1 MSLFTRAQYVPPTH
15 VDGAAPNGILWDSV
29 LTGRTLP
36 VRTTTPGFSGAPG
49 AVMFY
54 DKATGKIGIDPK
66 GLSLNAVI
74 VTYTTGYQNI
84 TGSSPGPF
92 IYGGN
97 TTTNAYSPS
106 TGTPRTFP
114 AIQQLIGLPPTTFA
128 ARFGTTIGPPLSPSL
143 ATTGD
148 ASNIASTD
156 GLLNLP
162 WSFGKVVNL
171 DSLIANNQVLADSNF
186 KVVGQNNNAN
196 ANLLGY
202 GPPIMNASPVKG
214 CFQYS
219 ISGVAGNQVG
229 AIVFYTSVP
238 SCTAPTLSSSIT
250 HQTCSNLNDGAIDLT
265 ATGGSPSPTFAWSGP
280 NSFTSTAE
288 DISSLAPGTYTVI
301 ASSGTCT
308 ATASYTVNA
317 GNPAQ
322 AASVSI
328 ASNAAGNT
336 ICAGTSVT
344 FTATP
349 TNGGTSPSYQ
359 WKLNGTNVGTNSNTY
374 TTTSLVNSDAVTVV
388 MTSNAVCTTGS
399 PATSNIINTVVN
411 QPSYSSVT
419 ESSVGSYTWNG
430 QTYSASGVYTW
441 TGVNAQGCDSVVVLN
456 LTLAPISNITN
467 VCPYLGTNQTLIYTA
482 NVAGASSYT
491 WTLPANTQLISGQ
504 GTRSIQ
510 IKILN
515 GFATQSNKQ
524 IRVIPAGGSM
534 QIIYLLAQLPVT
546 PSTIVASSA
555 NICTIIG
562 TSVPVNFTIPKVV
575 EAVSNATTATS
586 YIWTAQNGT
595 TTITHPNGNGVNDTT
610 VAISFA
616 SNFTT
621 SNITVQSVN
630 ACGVSSIRSY
640 LVTTNAP
647 TQLSLISGAIN
658 TCEFIGAS
666 GQLATYSVRADANI
680 INYAWTLP
688 QGATNVSGQGSRTI
702 SFRYP
707 AGFTGGTISVTATNG
722 CGTSPSRSLTVS
734 RLLPVTPGNIDV
746 INTQS
751 CPNRVYTY
759 SIASFPF
766 NATSLLWTIP
776 DGATLVSGQGSR
788 SITVSY
794 PLGVVDGYVTVKSV
808 ANCAFSSARNA
819 QVRMAPCPVDP
830 SPGFTKGI
838 MTTTPSTMDVK
849 VFPNPTTSA
858 FNLQVRNTGS
868 KDVKVNIMDLQGRV
882 IKSFIT
888 STFQINNIGHELIA
902 GVYMVEVLNGEEKKV
917 VRVVKY

>member
-1 MSLFTRAQYVPPTH
+1 
-15 VDGAAPNGILWDSV
+15 
-29 LTGRTLP
+29 
-36 VRTTTPGFSGAPG
+36 
-49 AVMFY
+49 
-54 DKATGKIGIDPK
+54 
-66 GLSLNAVI
+66 
-74 VTYTTGYQNI
+74 
-84 TGSSPGPF
+84 
-92 IYGGN
+92 
-97 TTTNAYSPS
+97 
-106 TGTPRTFP
+106 
-114 AIQQLIGLPPTTFA
+114 
-128 ARFGTTIGPPLSPSL
+128 
-143 ATTGD
+143 
-148 ASNIASTD
+148 
-156 GLLNLP
+156 
-162 WSFGKVVNL
+162 
-171 DSLIANNQVLADSNF
+171 
-186 KVVGQNNNAN
+186 
-196 ANLLGY
+196 
-202 GPPIMNASPVKG
+202 
-214 CFQYS
+214 
-219 ISGVAGNQVG
+219 
-229 AIVFYTSVP
+229 
-238 SCTAPTLSSSIT
+238 
-250 HQTCSNLNDGAIDLT
+250 
-265 ATGGSPSPTFAWSGP
+265 
-280 NSFTSTAE
+280 
-288 DISSLAPGTYTVI
+288 
-301 ASSGTCT
+301 
-308 ATASYTVNA
+308 
-317 GNPAQ
+317 
-322 AASVSI
+322 
-328 ASNAAGNT
+328 
-336 ICAGTSVT
+336 
-344 FTATP
+344 
-349 TNGGTSPSYQ
+349 
-359 WKLNGTNVGTNSNTY
+359 
-374 TTTSLVNSDAVTVV
+374 
-388 MTSNAVCTTGS
+388 
-399 PATSNIINTVVN
+399 
-411 QPSYSSVT
+411 
-419 ESSVGSYTWNG
+419 
-430 QTYSASGVYTW
+430 
-441 TGVNAQGCDSVVVLN
+441 
-456 LTLAPISNITN
+456 
-467 VCPYLGTNQTLIYTA
+467 
-482 NVAGASSYT
+482 
-491 WTLPANTQLISGQ
+491 LPANTQLISGQ

-524 IRVIPAGGSM
+524 IRVTPAGGSM

-575 EAVSNATTATS
+575 ESVSNATTATS

-616 SNFTT
+616 SNFTS
-621 SNITVQSVN
+621 SNVTVQAVN
-630 ACGVSSIRSY
+630 ACGVSSTRSY

-707 AGFTGGTISVTATNG
+707 AGFTGGTISITATNN
-722 CGTSPSRSLTVS
+722 CGTSPSRLLTVS

-759 SIASFPF
+759 SIASLPA

-794 PLGVVDGYVTVKSV
+794 PSGVVDGYVTVKSV
-808 ANCAFSSARNA
+808 ANCAFSSARNT

-858 FNLQVRNTGS
+858 FNLQVTAGGS
-868 KDVKVNIMDLQGRV
+868 NSVIQARVLDLQGRLM
-882 IKSFIT
+882 KTIT
-888 STFQINNIGHELIA
+888 IHSNENIFLGAELKP
-902 GVYMVEVLNGEEKKV
+902 GVYMLEVLQGEEKKV